1 MKKIFLLCSL
11 ILCCLCGYSQSL
23 VLGTTGAIA
32 SGSIIT
38 FRGAGEAPDSY
49 FRNFTFDPT
58 KTVST
63 SPNGS
68 SGIYVSGSIQQKLLN
83 YNAAT
88 KIPSEVTFK
97 ISNNAPFPITVKL
110 FFRVYVQTTSTS
122 NPTND
127 WETFVEVTVNP
138 VPTVFYNVAKT
149 QVFTK
154 NNCPAGTVGSQYTHT
169 VPERKY
175 QAPSQ
180 PEADAMAYNDLMING
195 QIEANRI
202 GTCLQLY
209 GNAAQTAS
217 FTRNNC
223 PPNSASSELIPFT
236 IPAGRFQATSVA
248 EANRKALD
256 ALNSEGQAN
265 ANSTATCVKAIIY
278 AKLVLKNYISVVGG
292 VDQDGNPVPGGS
304 PNSSVRKGDY
314 YVELFSDA
322 AGTIPFNATNLTVT
336 AKITTTTSKWASV
349 TYNPS
354 RVEVRNVSYTING
367 NDGLLEREFI
377 QSLVNGN
384 ITNYRNKIELTAGD
398 YIIAN

>member
-1 MKKIFLLCSL
+1 M
-11 ILCCLCGYSQSL
+11 
-23 VLGTTGAIA
+23 
-32 SGSIIT
+32 
-38 FRGAGEAPDSY
+38 
-49 FRNFTFDPT
+49 
-58 KTVST
+58 
-63 SPNGS
+63 
-68 SGIYVSGSIQQKLLN
+68 
-83 YNAAT
+83 
-88 KIPSEVTFK
+88 
-97 ISNNAPFPITVKL
+97 
-110 FFRVYVQTTSTS
+110 QTTSTS

-367 NDGLLEREFI
+367 NDELLEREFI